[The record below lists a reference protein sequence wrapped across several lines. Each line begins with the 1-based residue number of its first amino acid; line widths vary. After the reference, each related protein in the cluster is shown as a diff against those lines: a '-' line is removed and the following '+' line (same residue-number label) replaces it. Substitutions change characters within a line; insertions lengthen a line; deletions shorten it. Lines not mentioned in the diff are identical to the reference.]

1 MYELHYNENPFVNLG
16 KYHEKMMPEAGSS
29 MVPRLMKTHVGD
41 IFTTNMI
48 ADEDVS
54 VEDRLSPRAA
64 DGILS
69 KNGDGSIVWQVVKV
83 YTMPDGQPGVK
94 LMRIK

>member
-1 MYELHYNENPFVNLG
+1 
-16 KYHEKMMPEAGSS
+16 MPEAGSS

-48 ADEDVS
+48 AEESVAVGDE
-54 VEDRLSPRAA
+54 LSPRAA

-69 KNGDGSIVWQVVKV
+69 KSGDGSIVWQVVKV

>member
-1 MYELHYNENPFVNLG
+1 
-16 KYHEKMMPEAGSS
+16 MPENGSS
-29 MVPRLMKTHVGD
+29 MVPRVLKTHVGD

-48 ADEDVS
+48 ADETVALKD
-54 VEDRLSPRAA
+54 ELSPRAA

-69 KNGDGSIVWQVVKV
+69 KSGDGSIVWQVVKI
-83 YTMPDGQPGVK
+83 YTMPDHQPGVK